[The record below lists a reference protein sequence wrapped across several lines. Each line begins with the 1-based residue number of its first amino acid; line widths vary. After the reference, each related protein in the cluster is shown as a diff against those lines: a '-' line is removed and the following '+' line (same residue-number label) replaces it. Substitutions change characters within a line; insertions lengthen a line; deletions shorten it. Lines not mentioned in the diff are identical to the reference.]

1 MCKNKHTFRP
11 GFTVMEL
18 IIAVAASLIVII
30 AIGAVLAGSQRDW
43 NRMYNRACGDIVTD
57 GYIAR
62 RAFDAV
68 IRKASKERFLLDEDG
83 DWLEVYYYADE
94 DSAVVDRYA
103 RFYESGG
110 ELKIEYGK
118 LEPKATL
125 SVQTICENVSSC
137 VFRATGT
144 STQMILTLDD
154 GTQTITVTS
163 SAVLH
168 NQ

>member
-1 MCKNKHTFRP
+1 
-11 GFTVMEL
+11 
-18 IIAVAASLIVII
+18 
-30 AIGAVLAGSQRDW
+30 
-43 NRMYNRACGDIVTD
+43 MYSRACGDVITD

-83 DWLEVYYYADE
+83 EWLEVYYYADD
-94 DSAVVDRYA
+94 DSALVDRYA

-110 ELKIEYGK
+110 ELRVEYGE
-118 LEPKATL
+118 LEPKETS

-137 VFRATGT
+137 VFKAAGT
-144 STQMILTLDD
+144 SAQMILTLDD
-154 GTQTITVTS
+154 SMQTITVTS
-163 SAVLH
+163 SAIMH